1 MAEVPHS
8 EHNDIFKNERAASI
22 AYQSM
27 LVHVSDRWRL
37 GNNSVLMRN
46 ENNKFTQ
53 MGLYIPVSDKRLQ
66 LESVKTGVQAHQG
79 GGFRDTKGYPEKSC
93 IGS

>member
-1 MAEVPHS
+1 
-8 EHNDIFKNERAASI
+8 
-22 AYQSM
+22 
-27 LVHVSDRWRL
+27 
-37 GNNSVLMRN
+37 MRN
-46 ENNKFTQ
+46 EKNEYTQ

-79 GGFRDTKGYPEKSC
+79 GGFRDKKGYPARSC